1 MGIPLRL
8 QDPSWELD
16 YYTSSIR
23 LDKLHTYKMVDESGF
38 LRDFTRHEV
47 IDMPKDCLRTAPHP
61 SHGAALQLL
70 DRSGFGASG
79 P

>member
-23 LDKLHTYKMVDESGF
+23 LDRLHTYKMVDE
-38 LRDFTRHEV
+38 
-47 IDMPKDCLRTAPHP
+47 MPWTAPHP